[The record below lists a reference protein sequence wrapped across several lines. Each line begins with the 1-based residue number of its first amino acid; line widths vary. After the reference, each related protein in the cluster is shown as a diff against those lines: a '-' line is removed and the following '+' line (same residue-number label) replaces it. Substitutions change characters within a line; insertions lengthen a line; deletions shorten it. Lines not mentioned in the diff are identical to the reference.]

1 MNRRMTLLF
10 GGAVALVL
18 FALMGLA
25 ITNTDPW
32 SGEGTQGNVT
42 AANDQATVV
51 DTLFGPQV
59 VAFEVLGILLTAAMI
74 GALVIAR
81 PIDAVEDESHYSH
94 PTEAQVTESDNASDP
109 AAHALR
115 NPPPPAASS
124 SAVAASPAAP
134 AKEGSP

>member
-18 FALMGLA
+18 FVLMGLA
-25 ITNTDPW
+25 ITNTQPW
-32 SGEGTQGNVT
+32 SGEGTQENVT
-42 AANDQATVV
+42 KANDQATMV

-81 PIDAVEDESHYSH
+81 PIDAAEDESHYTH
-94 PTEAQVTESDNASDP
+94 PTPAQVAESDKASDP
-109 AAHALR
+109 TMHTDAARLDA
-115 NPPPPAASS
+115 
-124 SAVAASPAAP
+124 
-134 AKEGSP
+134 GSRTEVGK

>member
-25 ITNTDPW
+25 ITNTEAW
-32 SGEGTQGNVT
+32 AGEGTQENVT
-42 AANDQATVV
+42 KANDQAAVV

-81 PIDAVEDESHYSH
+81 PVDAVEDDSHYTR
-94 PTEAQVTESDNASDP
+94 PTPAQVTESDNASDP
-109 AAHALR
+109 ALHTDAARAAARRTDAPAHADAS
-115 NPPPPAASS
+115 AAE
-124 SAVAASPAAP
+124 VGP
-134 AKEGSP
+134 

>member
-10 GGAVALVL
+10 GAAVAVVL
-18 FALMGLA
+18 FALMGLTISEVA
-25 ITNTDPW
+25 PW
-32 SGEGTQGNVT
+32 QEEGAEAQVD

-59 VAFEVLGILLTAAMI
+59 IALEVLGVLLTAAMI

-81 PIDAVEDESHYSH
+81 PIDAQDDDTHYSH
-94 PTEAQVTESDNASDP
+94 PTAAQVAESDKASDP

-115 NPPPPAASS
+115 NPVPS
-124 SAVAASPAAP
+124 
-134 AKEGSP
+134 AKEAAK